1 MICTNK
7 YEFKVISLSK
17 NFFYWKGCD
26 LMSENTNTLFWIITG
41 AVIVVAIF
49 GLLQN
54 NITDSI
60 SGIFDHFN
68 GLFN

>member
-1 MICTNK
+1 
-7 YEFKVISLSK
+7 
-17 NFFYWKGCD
+17 
-26 LMSENTNTLFWIITG
+26 MSENTNTLFWIITG

-49 GLLQN
+49 TLLQN

-68 GLFN
+68 NLFN

>member
-1 MICTNK
+1 MIYINK

-17 NFFYWKGCD
+17 NFFYWRDGD

-49 GLLQN
+49 TLLQN

-68 GLFN
+68 NLFN

>member
-1 MICTNK
+1 
-7 YEFKVISLSK
+7 
-17 NFFYWKGCD
+17 
-26 LMSENTNTLFWIITG
+26 MSENTNTLFWIITG

-49 GLLQN
+49 ALLQN